1 MYTHFNL
8 VGDFIPNSNGE
19 IHLEPIDIK
28 EIWNEYQDD
37 LKQVNEDTVSYIEFG
52 CMWKYCFSH
61 VKIREY
67 KAVTGI
73 NYMHTNIYMH
83 TYINTYIYI

>member
-1 MYTHFNL
+1 MLRIPNSTSSLNSYSWMYNHFNL

-28 EIWNEYQDD
+28 EVWKEYVEDMT
-37 LKQVNEDTVSYIEFG
+37 QVNENSVSYIEFV
-52 CMWKYCFSH
+52 CMWTNCFFH

-67 KAVTGI
+67 KAVTG
-73 NYMHTNIYMH
+73 NI
-83 TYINTYIYI
+83 